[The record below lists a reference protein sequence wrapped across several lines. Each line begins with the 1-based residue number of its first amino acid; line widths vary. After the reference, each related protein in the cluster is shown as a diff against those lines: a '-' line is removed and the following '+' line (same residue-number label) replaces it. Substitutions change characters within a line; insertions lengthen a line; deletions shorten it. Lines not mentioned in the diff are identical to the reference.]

1 MFDFSSP
8 LTQKNE
14 TQLEILTKFQRNIL
28 DRQILHTYHHL
39 PDNFDVSSLV
49 VCKGIRLTGKSSG
62 NRGPKKARRDHE
74 CLYFFR
80 RFSSMCTVKVTSPPA
95 SCFISSVTRNS
106 CISFCRVS
114 VWYLCHSA
122 SRAEIFSA

>member
-1 MFDFSSP
+1 MFDCSSP

-14 TQLEILTKFQRNIL
+14 TQLEILKKFQRNIL

-74 CLYFFR
+74 CLY
-80 RFSSMCTVKVTSPPA
+80 
-95 SCFISSVTRNS
+95 
-106 CISFCRVS
+106 
-114 VWYLCHSA
+114 
-122 SRAEIFSA
+122 